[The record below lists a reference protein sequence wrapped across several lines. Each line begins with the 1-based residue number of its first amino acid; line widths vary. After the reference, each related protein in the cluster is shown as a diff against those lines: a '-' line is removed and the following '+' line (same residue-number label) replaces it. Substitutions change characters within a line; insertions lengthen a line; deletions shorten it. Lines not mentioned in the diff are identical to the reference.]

1 MMPGMNERANYSWA
15 LNRLEIIVIDYGSKS
30 KCNITRRKKNNKNL
44 CAGKLELRCPYQ
56 GKS

>member
-1 MMPGMNERANYSWA
+1 MRANYSWA